1 MSETTDTKN
10 IGNDEIDLLDLFR
23 RMGRALARLCRS
35 IGKGI
40 LISIVFV
47 FRKWLPL
54 LLSVLI
60 GIGAA
65 YLLMLTLPSSYSSD
79 MVLRLNAET
88 PSRMIAYINKLHTYC
103 EENNLSALS
112 NALSIPENEIKNIS
126 DISAFWIVDLGH
138 DGTPDLVDYT
148 NNYYSVDSMNI
159 RMGDRFDIRVKIK
172 TPQELTKI
180 KNGIINFIKAD
191 SLFQQ
196 KNRIR
201 LRQKQEILTRINYDI
216 LQLDS
221 LQKVKYFEETRN
233 MQPKNGGQ
241 TIFLQEHNT
250 QLIYTDIYLLYTRKQ
265 AIESELTMYKDI
277 TTVLN
282 DFNISTKRLNDGS
295 YYAVKIVPVFFV
307 LTLLL
312 LIILSNRKK
321 LEEVFKKY

>member
-10 IGNDEIDLLDLFR
+10 TGNDEIDLLDLFH
-23 RMGRALARLCRS
+23 RMGRAIVKISKA

-40 LISIVFV
+40 LISIIFLL
-47 FRKWLPL
+47 RKWLPL
-54 LLSVLI
+54 LLSVLF
-60 GIGAA
+60 GISVA
-65 YLLMLTLPSSYSSD
+65 YILTLTLPSSYSSD

-138 DGTPDLVDYT
+138 DGTPDLIDYS
-148 NNYYSVDSMNI
+148 NNHNLFDTVNI
-159 RMGDRFDIRVKIK
+159 RMADRFDIRVKINA
-172 TPQELTKI
+172 PQELI
-180 KNGIINFIKAD
+180 QVKNGLINFIKAD

-196 KNRIR
+196 RNRIR
-201 LRQKQEILTRINYDI
+201 LRQYQENLTRINYDI

-241 TIFLQEHNT
+241 MIFLQEHNT
-250 QLIYTDIYLLYTRKQ
+250 QLIYSDIYALYAKKQ
-265 AIESELTMYKDI
+265 AIESEQALYKDI
-277 TTVLN
+277 TTVLSE
-282 DFNISTKRLNDGS
+282 FTIPIKRINGGVF
-295 YYAVKIVPVFFV
+295 YAVKIVPVFFV
-307 LTLLL
+307 LILLL
-312 LIILSNRKK
+312 LIILANRKK
-321 LEEVFKKY
+321 LEEVYRKY